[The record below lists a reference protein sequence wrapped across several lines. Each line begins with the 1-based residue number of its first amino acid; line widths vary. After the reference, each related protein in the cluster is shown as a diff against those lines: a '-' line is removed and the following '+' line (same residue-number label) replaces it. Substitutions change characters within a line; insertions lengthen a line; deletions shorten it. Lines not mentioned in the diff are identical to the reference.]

1 MMLAR
6 FTGIFRSKVNSD
18 LCCCCVH
25 CHKFVRI
32 IRAVFWVY
40 FLFNKCMHKNNCT
53 SFYSHT
59 HTQKHAHNYTHTIIT
74 IMHTHTHKACTK
86 TCTYTHTQLCTHTH
100 TKRAQKHA
108 HIHTQLCTHTHTKRA
123 QKHAHTQTQLLQWCK
138 HTHTHTHAHRS
149 TLSWVNKFVFN
160 NARVLRQVQHC
171 YQRHPVQLALAT
183 DMPWDFSNDKSIF
196 HLRYHTYD
204 RTFLTINQYKI
215 WGTTHTSLKR
225 IFWNKISITK
235 ILSFAYI

>member
-1 MMLAR
+1 
-6 FTGIFRSKVNSD
+6 
-18 LCCCCVH
+18 
-25 CHKFVRI
+25 
-32 IRAVFWVY
+32 
-40 FLFNKCMHKNNCT
+40 MHI
-53 SFYSHT
+53 
-59 HTQKHAHNYTHTIIT
+59 YTHT

-86 TCTYTHTQLCTHTH
+86 TCTYTHTIMHTHTH
-100 TKRAQKHA
+100 TKH
-108 HIHTQLCTHTHTKRA
+108 A

-138 HTHTHTHAHRS
+138 HTHTHAHRS

-235 ILSFAYI
+235 ILSFCLHLNGNKLCTPTGKQQLIFDHGTTTSTG